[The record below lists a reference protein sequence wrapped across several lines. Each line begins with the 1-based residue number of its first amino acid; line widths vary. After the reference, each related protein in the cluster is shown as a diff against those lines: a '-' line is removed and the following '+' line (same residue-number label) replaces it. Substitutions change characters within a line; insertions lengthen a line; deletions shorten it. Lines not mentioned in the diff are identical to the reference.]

1 MFINMLL
8 KQPLAY
14 FSYFFKNLTLG
25 SLWFSPTVIPFY
37 CLEISIIK
45 WLIPLI
51 SRLRKFLN
59 SSPLIILATHS
70 YGHTLDLVFTTNA
83 SSLDFHHD
91 FWIMIFHIIFLVSP
105 GSFSSPTHEYWD
117 AQALVTFFGIEPSLW
132 DTTSL
137 IALSSIHTLITIYI
151 YIIYIFGSDIS
162 SKLLNHIFSWIAT
175 DISSFTCWKLIS
187 WYSTKLA
194 LLAVFLFITKK
205 KLRSS
210 CHGAVV
216 NESD

>member
-1 MFINMLL
+1 MLL

-59 SSPLIILATHS
+59 LSPLIILATHS

-91 FWIMIFHIIFLVSP
+91 FWIMIFHIIFS
-105 GSFSSPTHEYWD
+105 GFSWFLLFSNTWVLGCSGLGD
-117 AQALVTFFGIEPSLW
+117 FLW
-132 DTTSL
+132 HR
-137 IALSSIHTLITIYI
+137 ALSLGYHQSH
-151 YIIYIFGSDIS
+151 
-162 SKLLNHIFSWIAT
+162 
-175 DISSFTCWKLIS
+175 SF
-187 WYSTKLA
+187 
-194 LLAVFLFITKK
+194 
-205 KLRSS
+205 
-210 CHGAVV
+210 
-216 NESD
+216 